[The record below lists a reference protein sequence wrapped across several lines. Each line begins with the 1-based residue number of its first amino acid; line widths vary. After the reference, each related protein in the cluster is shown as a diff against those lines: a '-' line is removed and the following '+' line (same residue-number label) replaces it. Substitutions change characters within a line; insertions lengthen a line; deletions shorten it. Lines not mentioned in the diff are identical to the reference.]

1 MHMAEFDGTA
11 SYEHA
16 ALLINGNEVFN
27 ADYSMNNEEKTGELS
42 AVLHSADGETVSIGG
57 TFAIDQYTDNSYR
70 IEADFNVTG
79 KLFREEEDAVHA
91 VIDARVDIGNGL
103 GMLAD
108 SRGWQDIGEWKDTE

>member
-1 MHMAEFDGTA
+1 
-11 SYEHA
+11 
-16 ALLINGNEVFN
+16 
-27 ADYSMNNEEKTGELS
+27 
-42 AVLHSADGETVSIGG
+42 
-57 TFAIDQYTDNSYR
+57 
-70 IEADFNVTG
+70 VTG